1 MRNKQEYKRLPEMGG
16 KRIYYFLVYRS
27 EPMNGLPF
35 NRKEWIHG
43 WGILASGMHSWHA
56 VGL

>member
-1 MRNKQEYKRLPEMGG
+1 MRNKQKYKRLPEMG
-16 KRIYYFLVYRS
+16 KRIDYFLVYRS

>member
-1 MRNKQEYKRLPEMGG
+1 MRNNRNIKGSQKWG
-16 KRIYYFLVYRS
+16 KRIDYFLVYRS